1 MKFANIRTNGTTEIV
16 LVNDDKQRYWSI
28 SEMIPEFNGDMTQ
41 LVQEYNELKDRLNP
55 EGPGHDLSQAEILAP
70 IDQPL
75 RNVFCVGKN
84 YHAHAEEFS
93 KSGFDSSANPDEHI
107 PDAPVV
113 FTKPYST
120 IIATG
125 ATIPSHPD
133 VTSQLDYEAEVAV
146 VIGKAGSS
154 ISKADAMDHVFGY
167 TIINDFTARDLQ
179 KKHKQW
185 FLAKSLD
192 GFCPMGP
199 YIVTADSLDGQSLN
213 VKCWVNDELRQDAN
227 TEQLIFDIPTLIETI
242 SAGITLHPGDVIA
255 TGTPAGVG
263 IGFTPPKF
271 VKTGDVIRI
280 QVEGIGTLENPV
292 G

>member
-1 MKFANIRTNGTTEIV
+1 MKFANIRVNGTTEIAM
-16 LVNDDKQRYWSI
+16 VNDEEKRYWII
-28 SEMIPEFNGDMTQ
+28 SEMIPGFRGDMVQ
-41 LVQEYNELKDRLNP
+41 LVQDYGAMKGRLKP
-55 EGPGHDLSQAEILAP
+55 EGDGRDLGDAEILAP
-70 IDQPL
+70 IDHPR
-75 RNVFCVGKN
+75 RNIFCVGKN

-93 KSGFDSSANPDEHI
+93 KSGFDSSAKPDEHI
-107 PDAPVV
+107 PEAPVV

-120 IIATG
+120 IIPTG
-125 ATIPSHPD
+125 ATIPSHPN
-133 VTSQLDYEAEVAV
+133 VTSQLDYEAEVGV
-146 VIGKAGSS
+146 VIGKGGSS
-154 ISKADAMDHVFGY
+154 IRKADAMDHVFGY
-167 TIINDFTARDLQ
+167 TIINDVTARDLQ

-199 YIVTADSLDGQSLN
+199 YIVTADTLDGQSLD

-227 TEQLIFDIPTLIETI
+227 TEQLIFDIPTLIETL
-242 SAGITLHPGDVIA
+242 SAGITLQPGDVIA

-280 QVEGIGTLENPV
+280 QVEGIGTLENTV